1 MGCSVPI
8 SVSFHKPLPFNHLSI
23 SVPQIYLDDESNQRT
38 RLCHRGRHGFDCP
51 FNQTFRQLVYAVFHS
66 PPVRQLFRQSS
77 YNADHLNLDLPNTM
91 DLARWFVRV
100 PATNAPINNMLTVVE
115 FVVSLRGLPIENPDI
130 PAIWFTE
137 HE

>member
-1 MGCSVPI
+1 
-8 SVSFHKPLPFNHLSI
+8 
-23 SVPQIYLDDESNQRT
+23 
-38 RLCHRGRHGFDCP
+38 
-51 FNQTFRQLVYAVFHS
+51 
-66 PPVRQLFRQSS
+66 
-77 YNADHLNLDLPNTM
+77 M